1 MYYELSDRTM
11 LTLGVRYNDDV
22 VKDSVASCLTFAS
35 CPNYPLSQKVTS
47 EYGFFPTQV
56 TESDDAM
63 GYKFALQHD
72 LDDNKMVYTSY
83 TTAVKAGGN
92 NPNSTGTPDPY
103 DQEETAVFEIGAKGI
118 FLDGAM
124 LLNCLLY
131 TSPSPRDRG

>member
-1 MYYELSDRTM
+1 MYYELSDQTM

-92 NPNSTGTPDPY
+92 NPNSTGTPEY
-103 DQEETAVFEIGAKGI
+103 
-118 FLDGAM
+118 
-124 LLNCLLY
+124 
-131 TSPSPRDRG
+131 R